1 MGLVRW
7 AREVIGPDLAMG
19 GRVNKTVRLP
29 TARRAEA
36 LKLAFGQLL
45 EFRSRV
51 SQFCLYI

>member
-29 TARRAEA
+29 TVRRAEA

-45 EFRSRV
+45 EFRSCV